1 MPEPATPPAP
11 RRGCPQTPE
20 GKARAA
26 LDATRHGLRARHFA
40 LLPHEDPAEFAAL
53 ARVARSAYRPADAI
67 ERELVEG
74 IVAALWRELRADRLE
89 AETLADIAPADAGR
103 SCGSDL
109 REPGHRAG
117 LAVLLRYRAQAAQAV
132 RRAQHAL
139 ARHRRLIEAA
149 TAKLLPDRTNE
160 LAPHGT
166 NELDESDARRNDVGR
181 SERGGVEQARNAV
194 TARLDAER
202 KGVSAD
208 PARTLSHDPTEIPN
222 RPHDPDPEPA
232 DPLPPATADPPKLDL
247 RETDRI
253 ARNPLDSD
261 LLRSLGRD
269 PDLVLPVPG
278 VDPAAWPIAQK
289 HADPTATAIAGQRPY
304 RRVPHL
310 PWTEWLRFQHFVEPR
325 SAPEPRCAAQP
336 PREARPPRQARP
348 PGEARA
354 AGNPPAG
361 PPPDP
366 PAAQTAA

>member
-11 RRGCPQTPE
+11 RRGGPKTPE

-26 LDATRHGLRARHFA
+26 LNATRHGLRARHFA

-53 ARVARSAYRPADAI
+53 ARAARSAYRPADAI

-117 LAVLLRYRAQAAQAV
+117 LAVLLRYRAQAAHAV
-132 RRAQHAL
+132 RRAQDAL
-139 ARHRRLIEAA
+139 ARHRRLIAEAA
-149 TAKLLPDRTNE
+149 ATLLPDRTNE
-160 LAPHGT
+160 LAST
-166 NELDESDARRNDVGR
+166 DALRNEVGGN
-181 SERGGVEQARNAV
+181 ERGGAEPARNSISEFGADLRSEV
-194 TARLDAER
+194 TSGAER
-202 KGVSAD
+202 
-208 PARTLSHDPTEIPN
+208 ARAHDPTEIPN
-222 RPHDPDPEPA
+222 REARAHGPDREPA
-232 DPLPPATADPPKLDL
+232 DPVPPATADPPRLDL
-247 RETDRI
+247 RESDRI

-289 HADPTATAIAGQRPY
+289 HADPTATAIAGQGPY

-310 PWTEWLRFQHFVEPR
+310 PWTEWLRFQHFLEPR
-325 SAPEPRCAAQP
+325 SAPEPRSAAQP
-336 PREARPPRQARP
+336 PGEARPS
-348 PGEARA
+348 GGARA

-366 PAAQTAA
+366 PAARTAA